1 MIPIQI
7 EEDELYNMLI
17 DRLEQWT
24 QDRKIINLFGKMY
37 ENYIDNGVFDYMKI
51 NIAEIV
57 DNDWVNYCSIIAEGD
72 PEFDDL
78 KKIYDA
84 QGIGDCSCESEYYGF
99 IEAVDNE
106 DKPKIFLVRC
116 K

>member
-1 MIPIQI
+1 MITII

-17 DRLEQWT
+17 ERLEQWT
-24 QDRKIINLFGKMY
+24 QDRDIINLYGKMY
-37 ENYIDNGVFDYMKI
+37 ENYIDGGVFECMTID
-51 NIAEIV
+51 IAEIV

-72 PEFDDL
+72 SEFDDL

-84 QGIGDCSCESEYYGF
+84 QGLGDCSCESDCYSY

-106 DKPKIFLVRC
+106 DKPKLFLVRC
-116 K
+116 R